1 MNRVFI
7 NLKTFILCS
16 YSVDIFNSIYFN
28 DSEFYERK
36 RTNTKLTEFL

>member
-7 NLKTFILCS
+7 NSNTFILFSCGVDNIN
-16 YSVDIFNSIYFN
+16 SVYFN
-28 DSEFYERK
+28 ESEFYERK